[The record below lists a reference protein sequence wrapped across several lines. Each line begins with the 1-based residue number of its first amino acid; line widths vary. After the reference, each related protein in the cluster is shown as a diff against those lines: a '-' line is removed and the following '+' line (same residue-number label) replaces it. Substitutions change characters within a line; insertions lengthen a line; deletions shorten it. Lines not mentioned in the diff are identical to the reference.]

1 MAPDELSARPQL
13 AAEGARGIVRCEG
26 SCLRKSAPRSLTAHK
41 RTVSTGEPRAV
52 ALSATRSG
60 TVWPKPTD
68 GAPATATTTVAAC
81 AAANAAAANAR
92 WYQL

>member
-13 AAEGARGIVRCEG
+13 AAEGAHGIVRCEG

-60 TVWPKPTD
+60 TVWPKPMD
-68 GAPATATTTVAAC
+68 VGESIGASICRRCVA
-81 AAANAAAANAR
+81 
-92 WYQL
+92 WPSL